1 MNIPKEQMIII
12 RMVRYMTIR
21 VNPVLGW
28 KKLTPFKKWCL
39 NILKWAIE
47 KEENANALIQF
58 ALLNH
63 GSLTSE
69 WLFNPHWLEY
79 QEFKELWKKL
89 SPGQKVPAYEYP
101 DEQVPIGTGRQWSKD
116 RGGWV
121 WNLIREISSCI
132 LLVEIEPFEIED
144 IRSMQAALL
153 STSDKPRPEIVY
165 LAPKELVKLVIEEF
179 ERQNKSFHI
188 GLVDSHKDLKKSI

>member
-1 MNIPKEQMIII
+1 MPMNIPKEQIIII
-12 RMVRYMTIR
+12 RMVRNMTIR
-21 VNPVLGW
+21 VNPILGW

-39 NILKWAIE
+39 KILKWAIE

-58 ALLNH
+58 ALLND

-101 DEQVPIGTGRQWSKD
+101 DEQVLIGTGRQWSKD

-121 WNLIREISSCI
+121 WNLIREVSSCI
-132 LLVEIEPFEIED
+132 LLVEIEPFVIED
-144 IRSMQAALL
+144 IRDMQAALL
-153 STSDKPRPEIVY
+153 STSDKPRPEIIH
-165 LAPKELVKLVIEEF
+165 LSPKELVKLVIEEF
-179 ERQNKSFHI
+179 ERQNESFHI
-188 GLVDSHKDLKKSI
+188 GLVDSHKDL